1 MIFRSLGALVA
12 GVAVGAAFVATDA
25 SAATSRS
32 HWVTATAVCASP
44 LPVYDATLRKGPLG
58 IRNTGTDPIFVSCSV
73 PVDYATDQTGVI
85 VQVTLRS
92 FGAAATVNCTLTA
105 GSRYGS
111 ASGSIA
117 YSTAV
122 PASPSDTYVSM
133 TDVDR
138 KAYYGSFNFS
148 CILPRDVEMGTIW
161 FYETSAGDAL

>member
-73 PVDYATDQTGVI
+73 PVDYATDQTGGI
-85 VQVTLRS
+85 VQVAPRS

>member
-12 GVAVGAAFVATDA
+12 GVAVGAGFVATDA

-73 PVDYATDQTGVI
+73 PVDYATDQTGGI